1 MTRPLLGNLRELELR
16 KTRRLTAGQLHHH
29 LPTFSP
35 DGRLVLHALGS
46 GSESHWHLSDRKGR
60 VARVLSGPTQGRA
73 TLSVD
78 GSIAYGRQ
86 VGATGEIWIL
96 AAGDS
101 EPKRLLGGDGRLY
114 RDPTFSPDGSKLAF
128 LADDGSQASQLRLW
142 SLDLATG
149 SRELLLGGVPGQKA
163 RLLHPQWARFGD
175 SIFVEADPT
184 DGEGSAIFELSVSSG
199 QLVQRTPSGYAS
211 PAPLAKGL
219 LLAEHKPDRQS
230 SELVLFA
237 YPPCA
242 IRERHVVLVNPKWG
256 ASEPAVAW
264 DKKGEVHV
272 AFTMPGQ
279 TDEGEPQRSDLHIAV
294 LSKLPRRLQ
303 KLGEGDA
310 ATSADEAD
318 ESDSEPEDESQST
331 ARELPPLHDIWMA
344 MERGA

>member
-1 MTRPLLGNLRELELR
+1 MTRPLLGNLRDLELR

-73 TLSVD
+73 SLSAE

-86 VGATGEIWIL
+86 VGATCEIWLL
-96 AAGDS
+96 AVGDS
-101 EPKRLLGGDGRLY
+101 EPRRLLGGDGRLY

-128 LADDGSQASQLRLW
+128 LADDGSQTSQLRLW
-142 SLDLATG
+142 SYDLATG
-149 SRELLLGGVPGQKA
+149 SRELLLGGLPGQKA
-163 RLLHPQWARFGD
+163 RLLHPQWAKFGD
-175 SIFVEADPT
+175 SIFVEASLD
-184 DGEGSAIFELSVSSG
+184 EGSAIFELSVGSG
-199 QLVQRTPSGYAS
+199 QLVQRTPFGYAS

-219 LLAEHKPDRQS
+219 LLAEHQPDSQT

-237 YPPCA
+237 YPPCLT
-242 IRERHVVLVNPKWG
+242 RERHIVLLNPKWG
-256 ASEPAVAW
+256 AREPAVAW
-264 DKKGEVHV
+264 DKKGDVHV

-279 TDEGEPQRSDLHIAV
+279 TDDGEPQRSDLHIAV
-294 LSKLPRRLQ
+294 LTKLPRRLQ
-303 KLGEGDA
+303 KLGDGDT
-310 ATSADEAD
+310 ATSPDDAVG
-318 ESDSEPEDESQST
+318 SEDEPQPEGQS
-331 ARELPPLHDIWMA
+331 ALALDVPPLHDIWIA

>member
-1 MTRPLLGNLRELELR
+1 MTRPLIGNLRDLELR

-35 DGRLVLHALGS
+35 DGRLVLHALGG

-101 EPKRLLGGDGRLY
+101 EPRRLLGGDGRLY

-128 LADDGSQASQLRLW
+128 LADDGSQSSQLRLW
-142 SLDLATG
+142 SCDLATG
-149 SRELLLGGVPGQKA
+149 NRELLLGGLPGQKSQ
-163 RLLHPQWARFGD
+163 LLHPQWAKFGD
-175 SIFVEADPT
+175 SIFVEAGLED
-184 DGEGSAIFELSVSSG
+184 GSAIFELSVSSG
-199 QLVQRTPSGYAS
+199 QLVQRTPYGYAS

-219 LLAEHKPDRQS
+219 LLAEHKPDAQS

-237 YPPCA
+237 YPPCV

-256 ASEPAVAW
+256 AREPAVAW
-264 DKKGEVHV
+264 DRKGEVYV

-279 TDEGEPQRSDLHIAV
+279 TEEGEPQRSDLHIAV
-294 LSKLPRRLQ
+294 LTKLPRRLQ
-303 KLGEGDA
+303 KLGEGDG
-310 ATSADEAD
+310 ATSPDEAI
-318 ESDSEPEDESQST
+318 EIDSEPEDDNQS
-331 ARELPPLHDIWMA
+331 ALSVDLPPLHDIWMA